1 MKREWILWNA
11 LCAPEW
17 TAGDER
23 MKEIERKGYY
33 WSYRILSGILY
44 AFVAVL
50 YFWNIYL
57 TDSPAVAVPLQL
69 LTGLVLGI
77 IAVIELGRFLYS
89 CYHGTQECA
98 GSKSGR
104 RMFISNGILAGLW
117 MLFGAWGYWGIRD
130 IRAFIAAVLAAL
142 FYWFL
147 CHLAYLPYAWS
158 LEEETEKTAV
168 RYGKVIAG
176 ICAVL
181 LTVFALFAGYGIL
194 RTFSG
199 NAIVFNGSL
208 TEEEREA
215 VAAIKEGRD
224 RYGELESVKL
234 ECFYR
239 EIGEDENE
247 PYQNSGIAHCYYWV
261 TPDYLYTSVLDPV
274 TGDVCREGWR
284 DAELEWHVMVDGSWT
299 QETDHSMGSTL
310 QPYAGM
316 LSLQTEAIEQITEET
331 RGGQTVYTV
340 EYGRDYETFQEG
352 VEGKEN
358 PADAGA
364 MEEYILNEYGVVTG
378 YTLEEYELSE
388 EGERIC
394 ARRRAFILQ
403 CADPEQNGAEVRKL
417 IGQYPLEP

>member
-1 MKREWILWNA
+1 MKREWILWNV
-11 LCAPEW
+11 LCVPEW
-17 TAGDER
+17 IAGDER

-50 YFWNIYL
+50 YLWNIYL
-57 TDSPAVAVPLQL
+57 TDSPAVAVPFQL

-104 RMFISNGILAGLW
+104 RMFTSNGILAGFW
-117 MLFGAWGYWGIRD
+117 MLLGAWGYWGIRD

-181 LTVFALFAGYGIL
+181 LTVFALFAGYGIF

-224 RYGELESVKL
+224 R
-234 ECFYR
+234 
-239 EIGEDENE
+239 
-247 PYQNSGIAHCYYWV
+247 
-261 TPDYLYTSVLDPV
+261 
-274 TGDVCREGWR
+274 
-284 DAELEWHVMVDGSWT
+284 
-299 QETDHSMGSTL
+299 
-310 QPYAGM
+310 
-316 LSLQTEAIEQITEET
+316 
-331 RGGQTVYTV
+331 
-340 EYGRDYETFQEG
+340 
-352 VEGKEN
+352 
-358 PADAGA
+358 
-364 MEEYILNEYGVVTG
+364 
-378 YTLEEYELSE
+378 
-388 EGERIC
+388 
-394 ARRRAFILQ
+394 
-403 CADPEQNGAEVRKL
+403 
-417 IGQYPLEP
+417 